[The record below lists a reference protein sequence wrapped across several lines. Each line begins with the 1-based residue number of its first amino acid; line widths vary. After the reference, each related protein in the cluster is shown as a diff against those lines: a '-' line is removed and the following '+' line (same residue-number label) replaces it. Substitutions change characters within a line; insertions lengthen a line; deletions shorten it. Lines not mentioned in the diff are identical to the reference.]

1 MTIAAGNL
9 NIIYLLNPEI
19 DTHHIP
25 DMYIEGIEQFFYRKT
40 LALIIKGKDKVHGEY
55 VLSIHPGDKECDEAT
70 VKELHMKMFN

>member
-1 MTIAAGNL
+1 
-9 NIIYLLNPEI
+9 
-19 DTHHIP
+19 
-25 DMYIEGIEQFFYRKT
+25 MYIEGIEQFFYRKT